1 VTGSFTTILF
11 TDLVG
16 STSLFDRRG
25 DDAADAL
32 RREHFAGLRAAVAEH
47 DGREVKSVGDGLMV
61 AFSSAVAA
69 VRCAISMQQSTAA
82 SGLGLRVGL
91 DAGEPVP
98 DGDDLY
104 GRPVIVASRLCN
116 AAQGGEILVSDVV
129 RQIAAPRVAGEMEP
143 AGTLQ
148 LKGIADQVAATR
160 IRWRPSDDA
169 PPMAEEPP
177 RATTRVVIADDEVLL
192 REGLSRLLT
201 EAGFEVVGAAA
212 DATALLRLVDAR
224 RPDLVLTDIKMP
236 PDHEEEGLVAAQ
248 EIRSRHPD
256 IGVLVLSH
264 YLESRYAMRLLQD
277 LPDRSGYLLK
287 DRVSDVAVLADALRR
302 IAEGECVVDPT
313 IVSRLVARRG
323 QAGSLAELTDRER
336 DVLGLMAEG
345 HSNDGIAGNLHLSAK
360 TVEGHIRQIF
370 MKLGIGE
377 APESHRRVVAVLTFL
392 RASRRS

>member
-1 VTGSFTTILF
+1 VTSTFTTILF

-16 STSLFDRRG
+16 STSVFDRHG

-32 RREHFAGLRAAVAEH
+32 RREHFAALRTAVAAHE
-47 DGREVKSVGDGLMV
+47 GREVKSVGDGLMV
-61 AFSSAVAA
+61 AFGSAVAA
-69 VRCAISMQQSTAA
+69 VRCAIAMQEGTR
-82 SGLGLRVGL
+82 GPVLRVGI

-116 AAQGGEILVSDVV
+116 AAQGGEILVSEIV
-129 RQIAAPRVAGEMEP
+129 RQIAAPRVGDRLEP
-143 AGTLQ
+143 VGRLE
-148 LKGIADQVAATR
+148 LKGISEEVTAAR
-160 IRWRPSDDA
+160 VRWREADA
-169 PPMAEEPP
+169 PLVPADEPP
-177 RATTRVVIADDEVLL
+177 AVASRVVIADDEVLL

-201 EAGFEVVGAAA
+201 EAGFDVVGAAA
-212 DATALLRLVDAR
+212 DAAGLLRLVDAR

-248 EIRSRHPD
+248 EIRSRHPQ

-345 HSNDGIAGNLHLSAK
+345 HSNEGIASNLHLSAK

>member
-1 VTGSFTTILF
+1 
-11 TDLVG
+11 
-16 STSLFDRRG
+16 
-25 DDAADAL
+25 
-32 RREHFAGLRAAVAEH
+32 
-47 DGREVKSVGDGLMV
+47 
-61 AFSSAVAA
+61 
-69 VRCAISMQQSTAA
+69 
-82 SGLGLRVGL
+82 
-91 DAGEPVP
+91 
-98 DGDDLY
+98 
-104 GRPVIVASRLCN
+104 
-116 AAQGGEILVSDVV
+116 
-129 RQIAAPRVAGEMEP
+129 
-143 AGTLQ
+143 
-148 LKGIADQVAATR
+148 
-160 IRWRPSDDA
+160 
-169 PPMAEEPP
+169 
-177 RATTRVVIADDEVLL
+177 
-192 REGLSRLLT
+192 
-201 EAGFEVVGAAA
+201 
-212 DATALLRLVDAR
+212 
-224 RPDLVLTDIKMP
+224 MP

-248 EIRSRHPD
+248 EIRSRHPG

-370 MKLGIGE
+370 MKLGIRE